1 MEAHDRTPARSG
13 DGDGGTVRELKDS
26 VLLLVLAAASV
37 GTYIAVGIVAVRV
50 FAR

>member
-1 MEAHDRTPARSG
+1 MEQQPHPSVPTTSN
-13 DGDGGTVRELKDS
+13 DGGTVRELKDS
-26 VLLLVLAAASV
+26 VLLLILAAASV

>member
-1 MEAHDRTPARSG
+1 MEQERTTAASARPEP
-13 DGDGGTVRELKDS
+13 GTVRELKDS

>member
-1 MEAHDRTPARSG
+1 MEQQQHPVAPPSRDVS
-13 DGDGGTVRELKDS
+13 TVRELKDS

>member
-1 MEAHDRTPARSG
+1 MEKKAVIERTPA
-13 DGDGGTVRELKDS
+13 VRELRES

-37 GTYIAVGIVAVRV
+37 GTYIAVGIVAVRL